1 MKRDIPQAVFD
12 SKDARRIQSSGHHEA
27 CAELDRQPRHMLDD
41 GNPNHPMYNN
51 KIFGFDERE
60 FIAKQ
65 YR

>member
-12 SKDARRIQSSGHHEA
+12 SKDARRIQSSGHREA
-27 CAELDRQPRHMLDD
+27 CAELARRPRHMLDD
-41 GNPNHPMYNN
+41 GNPNHPMYSN

-60 FIAKQ
+60 LIAKQ